1 MPSEGSRETGGLETA
16 KGAVRER
23 IGLARQS
30 RHSRV
35 QGTTRTRERGSL
47 TRAKMIKSRGFLRL
61 IRRRLLPGLADF
73 HHSQIWSIS
82 RAVATYCR
90 DE

>member
-1 MPSEGSRETGGLETA
+1 MSSEGSREAGGLETA

-35 QGTTRTRERGSL
+35 QGTTRTRGSL
-47 TRAKMIKSRGFLRL
+47 NARANMMKSGGFL
-61 IRRRLLPGLADF
+61 
-73 HHSQIWSIS
+73 
-82 RAVATYCR
+82 
-90 DE
+90 